1 MQKLLRQFILASLLE
16 AKDNSEEEAHIP
28 DREDDLLVEPDFS
41 ADEAD
46 AKEKFEQSTVGGT
59 GGAGPAIAGY
69 TLPLGMKP
77 PGQKRQP
84 AYKVA
89 GKAYGN
95 AKLAKKK

>member
-1 MQKLLRQFILASLLE
+1 MQKLLEQFILESIAE
-16 AKDNSEEEAHIP
+16 AKEEEAHIESRD
-28 DREDDLLVEPDFS
+28 DRLLSEPDFS
-41 ADEAD
+41 ADTND
-46 AKEKFEQSTVGGT
+46 AEEKFEQSTVGGV

>member
-1 MQKLLRQFILASLLE
+1 MHKLLKQFILESIQE
-16 AKDNSEEEAHIP
+16 AEEDEAHIEP
-28 DREDDLLVEPDFS
+28 RDDNLLVEPDFS
-41 ADEAD
+41 ADDND
-46 AKEKFEQSTVGGT
+46 AEEKSEVSVVGGG

-89 GKAYGN
+89 GKAFGN
-95 AKLAKKK
+95 AKPKKKK

>member
-1 MQKLLRQFILASLLE
+1 MQSIIKQFIIETLE
-16 AKDNSEEEAHIP
+16 SAENEAHIEP
-28 DREDDLLVEPDFS
+28 RDDSLLVEPDFS

-46 AKEKFEQSTVGGT
+46 ADEKYDEVSAVGGA

-69 TLPLGMKP
+69 SLPLGMKP

-89 GKAYGN
+89 GKAFGN
-95 AKLAKKK
+95 AKLNKKK